1 MPSVFLN
8 MNIYLNVEKFEVKSS
23 LPQVKIAQKKG
34 IEGLCFKALSMCRKS
49 CLLILP
55 FQKLVGHLNTIFFL
69 GVEISTNQSL
79 KTQIPRELPGKK

>member
-23 LPQVKIAQKKG
+23 LPQVKIARKKG
-34 IEGLCFKALSMCRKS
+34 IEGLGFKALSMCRKS

-55 FQKLVGHLNTIFFL
+55 FSKIGGAFEHNFFPGGGNFNKPIFKNSNT
-69 GVEISTNQSL
+69 
-79 KTQIPRELPGKK
+79 